1 MDLLLELL
9 FTAIVGV
16 VPLSFGVLGGMAL
29 GLPLILIKIC
39 LGVFQKN
46 GGWSLS
52 LRPRSLS
59 TSAPQG
65 PRSLIRLISQ
75 PTTAPQ
81 MGGKD
86 P

>member
-1 MDLLLELL
+1 MDLLLDLL
-9 FTAIVGV
+9 FTAILGAVE
-16 VPLSFGVLGGMAL
+16 LSFGVLGGMAL

-46 GGWSLS
+46 RGWSLS
-52 LRPRSLS
+52 LRPRSLFP
-59 TSAPQG
+59 SAPQG
-65 PRSLIRLISQ
+65 PQSLIRPISQ